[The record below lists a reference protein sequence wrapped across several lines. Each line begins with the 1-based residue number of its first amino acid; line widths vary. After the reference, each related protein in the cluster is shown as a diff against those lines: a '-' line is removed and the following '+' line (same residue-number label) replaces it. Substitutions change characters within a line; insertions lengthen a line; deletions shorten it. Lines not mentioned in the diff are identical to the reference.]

1 MNSHNEK
8 FDLGILDYSSIP
20 YCVVELLLD
29 DNKPVDWIYRYC
41 NKAFADIK
49 ALQLD
54 AMLNKSCLNL
64 FPKADEM
71 WLKAYYRAAYDNT
84 PVEMNVVIDNR
95 TYHAAIMPVG
105 KTGFCSCMIYSAVSS
120 DSTKNDS
127 IKSKQIQ
134 KEQVERENLVL
145 NKLLPDYVSL
155 YHMELNSGKY
165 DILRLSDITNAIK
178 LYEDKTRTFRNFDE
192 YALAYA
198 DSFIPKNERAEF
210 LDWFS
215 CKNLKKRLKKN
226 DKITYHY
233 HSVSNKG
240 KDTYYEAYAVKGHI
254 DDKGFNIF
262 LGFRNIDS
270 ILYREKAI
278 QKQLEEALAQAEL
291 SNEIISSIAKS
302 YQYISRIDIEADHFE
317 EISNRGEINA
327 NLVASGTVSQN
338 NKLVC
343 EQSVDEEFRQAYMK
357 FTDISTLAARMKN
370 EETIALDYQMK
381 DGSWHKLRFIEK
393 KRDSKGNLTHVI
405 CAVRSISDTKM
416 KEQNLMYQIN
426 EAKKD
431 AAFKTR
437 FLSNMSHDIK
447 TPINGIMGM
456 IEIADRYPDDKDM
469 QAKCKAK
476 ILESAKYLVS
486 LVDGILA
493 MSKLE
498 AGDVNVQYMNFDLT
512 EVLSR
517 ANTDKQII
525 AEAKN
530 IEYIVD
536 WNKSDIQ
543 HTFLYGNPVYVQRL
557 LTIIADNAVKF
568 TNPGGTIHVWCK
580 EKYSDSE
587 NVVYEFGCSDSGIG
601 MSEEFVN
608 HAFDMFTQENE
619 TSRTR
624 YEGTGLGLAIAKKL
638 ADRLNGTI
646 KIKSQKQ
653 KGTTVIINIPFKT
666 GNEVNI
672 KEPVRYDTISVKG
685 LNALV
690 VEDNDINMEI
700 VKFMLENNG
709 INVSCAADGQEA
721 VNKFIKSTPGYY
733 DVIFMDIMMPHMNGW
748 DATRKIR
755 TLQRPDSESIPII
768 AMSANSF
775 AEDIINSRISGM
787 NSHISK
793 PLSEDKLVKVL
804 KECMVNSASYTLTP
818 IS

>member
-1 MNSHNEK
+1 MNPHKEK
-8 FDLGILDYSSIP
+8 FDLAIFDYSSIP
-20 YCVVELLLD
+20 YCIVELLLD

-49 ALQLD
+49 ALRLD
-54 AMLNKSCLNL
+54 AMIDKSCLNL
-64 FPKADEM
+64 FPSADEL
-71 WLKAYYRAAYDNT
+71 WLKAYYKAAYNNT

-95 TYHAAIMPVG
+95 TYHAAIMPIG
-105 KTGFCSCMIYSAVSS
+105 KPGFCSCLIQADTNS
-120 DSTKNDS
+120 DSMKVE
-127 IKSKQIQ
+127 QIQ
-134 KEQVERENLVL
+134 KEQMEKENLVL

-155 YHMELNSGKY
+155 YHMELNSGRY

-178 LYEDKTRTFRNFDE
+178 LFEDKTRTFRNFDE
-192 YALAYA
+192 YARAYA
-198 DSFIPKNERAEF
+198 DSFIPDDEKAEF

-215 CKNLKKRLKKN
+215 CKNLMERLKKN

-233 HSVSNKG
+233 HSVSNHG
-240 KDTYYEAYAVKGHI
+240 RDTYYEAYAVKGHV

-278 QKQLEEALAQAEL
+278 QKQLEEALAQAKL

-302 YQYISRIDIEADHFE
+302 YQYISRIDIESDHFE
-317 EISNRGEINA
+317 EISNRGGINA
-327 NLVASGTVSQN
+327 DLVVSGSVLQN
-338 NKLVC
+338 NKIIC
-343 EQSVDEEFRQAYMK
+343 ERSVDDEFKQAYMK

-370 EETIALDYQMK
+370 EETIALDYRMK

-437 FLSNMSHDIK
+437 FLSNMSHDIR

-456 IEIADRYPDDKDM
+456 IEIADRYPEDKDI
-469 QAKCKAK
+469 QAKCKSK

-498 AGDVNVQYMNFDLT
+498 AEDNNEQYINFDLT
-512 EVLSR
+512 DVLSR

-525 AEAKN
+525 AETKN

-543 HTFLYGNPVYVQRL
+543 HPFLYGNPVYVQRL

-601 MSEEFVN
+601 MSEDFIN

-619 TSRTR
+619 TSRTQ

-646 KIKSQKQ
+646 EIKSQKH
-653 KGTTVIINIPFKT
+653 KGTIVITSIPFKI
-666 GNEVNI
+666 GNEANI
-672 KEPVRYDTISVKG
+672 KEPVRYDTISVNG

-690 VEDNDINMEI
+690 AEDNDINMEI

-709 INVSCAADGQEA
+709 INVSCAMDGQEA

-733 DVIFMDIMMPHMNGW
+733 NVIFMDIMMPHMNGW
-748 DATRKIR
+748 DAARKIR
-755 TLQRPDSESIPII
+755 TMQRPDSESIPII

-787 NSHISK
+787 NQHISK
-793 PLSEDKLVKVL
+793 PLSEEKLIKVL
-804 KECMVNSASYTLTP
+804 KDCLVNSTSNTLTP